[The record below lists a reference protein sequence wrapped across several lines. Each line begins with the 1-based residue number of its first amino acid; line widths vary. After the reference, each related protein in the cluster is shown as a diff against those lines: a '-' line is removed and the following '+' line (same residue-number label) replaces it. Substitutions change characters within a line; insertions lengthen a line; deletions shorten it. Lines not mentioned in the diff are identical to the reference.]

1 MRLFVSITTIVI
13 FFIACEDKSKDIQQS
28 FESHP
33 YDTLVILKTKS
44 YDSIKQIILANLP
57 EFFKGGVPVTV
68 GSNHGPKSLYT
79 NTFYYSSSHNI
90 VGAKYIDELSPS
102 LFQSLKKQFDLI
114 GPKNIT
120 GFEIRSDSTLFCYIR
135 NSHILKFYLDVRESL
150 SWQNTDNQ
158 VFPKGPLIKDTLL
171 KNNWTYH
178 IWYDKRAE

>member
-1 MRLFVSITTIVI
+1 MRLFISITTIVV
-13 FFIACEDKSKDIQQS
+13 FFIACEDKSKEIQQS
-28 FESHP
+28 FERHSF
-33 YDTLVILKTKS
+33 DTSVIAQANS
-44 YDSIKQIILANLP
+44 YDSIKQILLANLP
-57 EFFKGGVPVTV
+57 ELFKGVVPVTE
-68 GSNHGPKSLYT
+68 GSKYGPKSVYT
-79 NTFYYSSSHNI
+79 NIFTYSSSHNI

-135 NSHILKFYLDVRESL
+135 NTHIQKFYLDVRESL
-150 SWQNTDNQ
+150 SWQNTDNE